1 MWKKEQLI
9 HPVQVGLIENPKS
22 YWATHFYSVLQCLH
36 SHRTLTYSPQ
46 GFLHY
51 PNWKFRDLRADLPS
65 NFFFHMQ
72 NSMWNWGFQYFLSM
86 FLNYKMS
93 SAIVD
98 TLIYR
103 LSNMYNFRFMVHHTS
118 YKFHLAGSDSI
129 LSAGLLN
136 EFTDVFPAT
145 HAGSRPDARALAAR
159 ADLCLVLDFPIPYAR
174 MAVFGEVEGGHGE
187 YLSNVKFWNEAVPF
201 TVFSVGVIK
210 GKSKQIY
217 IVDTLIGGVPRV
229 NILLE
234 RDHFVV
240 RDFRNVLSYFN
251 TLFNDG
257 PTTNISHGDE
267 EFDFFFNQ
275 LKTHWHK
282 DTTELIELLRSHCN
296 SDEIVG
302 FAPEKIS
309 IITNLQ
315 A

>member
-1 MWKKEQLI
+1 
-9 HPVQVGLIENPKS
+9 
-22 YWATHFYSVLQCLH
+22 
-36 SHRTLTYSPQ
+36 
-46 GFLHY
+46 
-51 PNWKFRDLRADLPS
+51 
-65 NFFFHMQ
+65 
-72 NSMWNWGFQYFLSM
+72 M

-93 SAIVD
+93 SAIVE

-118 YKFHLAGSDSI
+118 YKFLLAGSDSI

-136 EFTDVFPAT
+136 EFTDVFPST

-174 MAVFGEVEGGHGE
+174 MAVFGEVEGRHGE

-201 TVFSVGVIK
+201 TVFSVGVIN

-217 IVDTLIGGVPRV
+217 IVDTFIGGVPRV

-240 RDFRNVLSYFN
+240 KDFRNVLSYYN
-251 TLFNDG
+251 ILFNDG

-267 EFDFFFNQ
+267 EFDFFFNL